1 MPTST
6 RTIMNRLAARVAAH
20 LGRRA
25 VPAARPASAAATRSI
40 TPARHCHAL
49 KSRPWT
55 PLRSATSSTRTTTIL
70 PPRRALATAKSP
82 MSDEDKRRALLRE
95 DFALPLKLLRGVAL
109 VLATLGTLLGV
120 HTTAVHLYAELTEP
134 TPAAFDFWT
143 RVHLRRA
150 WMFEVHQRQLDAAE
164 HYLAKALRHE
174 DETSQWALWKRE
186 YLALV
191 TKLAHVRLLQCDAVG
206 GTDVLETVHA
216 ELLAKFTHDVAS
228 LDDLK
233 SVPPPLAKLGELVTL
248 LAAKLVGLYLRTGQI
263 DRAGDLA
270 GDLNA
275 TILPGADPRLAATE
289 LLAQGDVAAARGDW
303 TQARDRYDAVVQL
316 DEQLVADSADPAA
329 RVPYLEQGIPTLLP
343 GRCLAAIAHFHVG
356 TAELEA
362 TKDLA
367 RALDWFDK
375 ALTRAAP
382 AAAEGGA
389 AQQQQPRSCDE
400 CRAATLAT
408 VGRELSRAGDEV
420 QAVEV
425 LTQGLEVARK
435 IGDLDADRMCTAE
448 LERLGVEVPDEVP
461 KPAKPLNVD
470 EQAEPAEA
478 AAKA

>member
-1 MPTST
+1 
-6 RTIMNRLAARVAAH
+6 
-20 LGRRA
+20 
-25 VPAARPASAAATRSI
+25 
-40 TPARHCHAL
+40 
-49 KSRPWT
+49 
-55 PLRSATSSTRTTTIL
+55 
-70 PPRRALATAKSP
+70 

-109 VLATLGTLLGV
+109 VLASLGTLLGV

-174 DETSQWALWKRE
+174 DEASQWALWKRE

-263 DRAGDLA
+263 DRAVDLA

-275 TILPGADPRLAATE
+275 TILPGADPRLTATA

-303 TQARDRYDAVVQL
+303 AGARDRYDAVVQL
-316 DEQLVADSADPAA
+316 DDALVTGDADPKA

-356 TAELEA
+356 TAELET

-367 RALDWFDK
+367 RALDWFDR

-382 AAAEGGA
+382 AAEGE
-389 AQQQQPRSCDE
+389 QPRSCDE

-435 IGDLDADRMCTAE
+435 IGDLDADRTCAAE
-448 LERLGVEVPDEVP
+448 LKQLGVDVPDEVP
-461 KPAKPLNVD
+461 KPARPLNVD
-470 EQAEPAEA
+470 EQAAAAEA